1 VRVKQKRWLI
11 AIPAA
16 VLVVALGVGA
26 YGLVT
31 FLGHKAPAAFS
42 LSTPAPSTALG
53 GLAGSWKIAAGS
65 EAGYRVRE
73 KFINQPAPTEAVAR
87 TSAISGSL
95 LIDSQGAQ
103 FVVRQVSFSADV
115 TKLHSVDTYATFQA
129 FQRDNFVSGLY
140 LQTGQYPAA
149 TFKADGIIP
158 PAGASSSTTPVAM
171 TGHGRLT
178 LHGVS
183 REVDVPFTIQL
194 SGDRIELV
202 GSLGL
207 EMPEYGI
214 EVPQI
219 GFTRAEPHAIIEFH
233 LFLTRG

>member
-1 VRVKQKRWLI
+1 MV
-11 AIPAA
+11 PAGVLALA
-16 VLVVALGVGA
+16 VIGVGG

-42 LSTPAPSTALG
+42 LSSPAASTGLG
-53 GLAGSWKIAAGS
+53 ELNGQWKIAAGS

-87 TSAISGSL
+87 TSAITGGL
-95 LIDSQGAQ
+95 AIASQGGQ
-103 FVVRQVSFSADV
+103 PVVRQVSFSADL
-115 TKLHSVDTYATFQA
+115 TKLHSVDTYATYQA
-129 FQRDNFVSGLY
+129 FQRDNFVAGLY
-140 LQTGQYPAA
+140 LQTGQFSSA
-149 TFKADGIIP
+149 TFKADSIIP
-158 PAGASSSTTPVAM
+158 PAGASSSSTPVSM
-171 TGHGRLT
+171 VGHGRLT

-183 REVDVPFTIQL
+183 RDVDVPLTIQL
-194 SGDRIELV
+194 SGNRIELV

-207 EMPEYGI
+207 EMPDYGI